1 MTTQKYQCLAPLSN
15 IISKK
20 FIRDY
25 NSLEGMPLFSNKNRF
40 VYIEIHT
47 DLEFFKIFQKK
58 IKANSPLAD
67 ENS

>member
-1 MTTQKYQCLAPLSN
+1 MPGSPLEYY
-15 IISKK
+15 IKK

-58 IKANSPLAD
+58 SKQIHP
-67 ENS
+67 